1 MAPRRVPSSAGLPD
15 NWSTEMDE
23 FICYSD
29 AIGDLPVK
37 VIIISLKKR
46 FPSLNM
52 NFHYSAPI
60 VIMLMHRGTQ
70 FVISESAIERRL
82 FCLDRMENDYF
93 KKGSSI
99 AVQRL
104 ESAGIRLPPEPDY
117 DPGKEQTGAMKIGPA
132 EPVTP
137 VKQSTAQAGATRM
150 LDRNN
155 IESKGSPTARY
166 HHDRYAHTT
175 VRLIWLPLARYV
187 ATDPIQAKESSAT
200 IAGRISSEAMQHS
213 ILSESTI
220 PTASSETNNIR
231 PRVVTAGPAP
241 SNSGRRPK
249 DVIPTASLSH
259 LRISEDNS
267 QLGRADSLSGHSNST
282 LGSSVF
288 PFGAKG
294 RSNVQPLSHSSTVNP
309 SLGFSSG
316 SPRAAHGRIKPVAS
330 NSNMGSGRLLN
341 DENTPLG
348 ASTVV
353 DPPRENDGPALPSRR
368 YL

>member
-15 NWSTEMDE
+15 NWNTEMDE

-52 NFHYSAPI
+52 YA
-60 VIMLMHRGTQ
+60 
-70 FVISESAIERRL
+70 ISESAIERRL
-82 FCLDRMENDYF
+82 FCLDRMDNDYF
-93 KKGSSI
+93 KKGSAI

-117 DPGKEQTGAMKIGPA
+117 NTSKGDTGAKKIGPV

-137 VKQSTAQAGATRM
+137 VKQSTTAQPGAIRM

-155 IESKGSPTARY
+155 TQSKGSPTARY
-166 HHDRYAHTT
+166 HHDRYTNT
-175 VRLIWLPLARYV
+175 VG
-187 ATDPIQAKESSAT
+187 KEPSAA
-200 IAGRISSEAMQHS
+200 IAGRTSPGAIQNSVR
-213 ILSESTI
+213 SESTLRTAPSEKTDTKI
-220 PTASSETNNIR
+220 P
-231 PRVVTAGPAP
+231 VVTAGNA
-241 SNSGRRPK
+241 SSSFRSATGSGRRPK
-249 DVIPTASLSH
+249 DVNPAASLSH

-267 QLGRADSLSGHSNST
+267 QLGGTDSLSGHSNST

-288 PFGAKG
+288 PHGARGK
-294 RSNVQPLSHSSTVNP
+294 SNVQPLSQSSTVNP

-330 NSNMGSGRLLN
+330 SSNIGSGRRVN
-341 DENTPLG
+341 DENTPLS
-348 ASTVV
+348 ASTLVN
-353 DPPRENDGPALPSRR
+353 PATENDGSSLSSRR
-368 YL
+368 YI

>member
-52 NFHYSAPI
+52 FA
-60 VIMLMHRGTQ
+60 
-70 FVISESAIERRL
+70 ISESAIERRL
-82 FCLDRMENDYF
+82 FCLDRMDNDYF
-93 KKGSSI
+93 KKGSAI

-117 DPGKEQTGAMKIGPA
+117 DTGKEEAGAKKIGPA

-137 VKQSTAQAGATRM
+137 VKQSTAQAAAVRM
-150 LDRNN
+150 PESNN

-166 HHDRYAHTT
+166 HHDRYVNTT
-175 VRLIWLPLARYV
+175 
-187 ATDPIQAKESSAT
+187 AKEPSAT
-200 IAGRISSEAMQHS
+200 IAGRISPGAKQHS
-213 ILSESTI
+213 IRSDSTLR
-220 PTASSETNNIR
+220 TASSEKTDMR
-231 PRVVTAGPAP
+231 LPVVTAGTAS
-241 SNSGRRPK
+241 SNFRSANDSGRRPK
-249 DVIPTASLSH
+249 DVNPTASLSH

-267 QLGRADSLSGHSNST
+267 QLGGADSLSGHSNST

-288 PFGAKG
+288 PFGARG
-294 RSNVQPLSHSSTVNP
+294 RSNVQPLGQSPTVNP

-316 SPRAAHGRIKPVAS
+316 SPRAAQGRIKQVAS
-330 NSNMGSGRLLN
+330 NSNMGSGRRGN
-341 DENTPLG
+341 EENTPFS
-348 ASTVV
+348 ASTLVNPV
-353 DPPRENDGPALPSRR
+353 TENEGSALSSSR
-368 YL
+368 YI